1 MRTSVVAL
9 IVCLTLCS
17 ASSFAQGTAK
27 LSTIQG
33 IVVDIGSYVQY
44 GMKPD
49 TEDRKGIA
57 VASANAGNP
66 LGILEQKTGK
76 IYIVTM
82 NQQNTNPNSTLQPFL
97 GIKIFAKGKIFKRGS
112 VQVILLS
119 DIGKSAT

>member
-1 MRTSVVAL
+1 MRNFFVIV
-9 IVCLTLCS
+9 VCLLLCV
-17 ASSFAQGTAK
+17 ASSFGQVTTK

-33 IVVDIGSYVQY
+33 IVIDIGSYVQY

-57 VASANAGNP
+57 EASAKAGNP

-76 IYIVTM
+76 VYIVTM

-97 GIKIFAKGKIFKRGS
+97 GIKLFAKGKIFKRGS